1 MLPCRV
7 LRRGEPSAL
16 YSIAV
21 DSPETRYARS
31 GSLDIAYQVIGD
43 GPLDLVMIPGF
54 VSNVELTWE
63 DPAEARFVRRL
74 GSFSRLIR
82 FDKRGTGLSD
92 RVPVDQLPSLEERMD
107 DVRAVMDAARSERA
121 SIFGLSEGG
130 PMSILFAATYPER
143 VERLVLYGSYAK
155 RHTAEADDGAAFVK
169 LIESSWGTGAVLA
182 GRSGAAGDDPSVR
195 KQLARHERQC
205 ATPGAAAALVR
216 MSAQIDVTQVLNV
229 LSVPTLVLHRTADPN
244 LHVNG
249 SRELAAGIR
258 DARYLEIDGDE
269 HIPWVGDSDTVLDE
283 IEEFLTGLRHGPE
296 VDRVLTTIVFTDIVG
311 STQAAAEVGDRRWRG
326 MLDDHDA
333 ITRRQV
339 ERFRGRVIKS
349 TGDGALA
356 TFDGPA
362 RAVRCAVSIREALAT
377 VGLKVRIGVHTGE
390 IELRGDDVG
399 GVAVHIG
406 ARVEA
411 LAGAGEILVTATV
424 TALVAGSGLSFSDR
438 GLHAL
443 KGVPGEQQIFA
454 LEPD

>member
-1 MLPCRV
+1 M
-7 LRRGEPSAL
+7 
-16 YSIAV
+16 
-21 DSPETRYARS
+21 DSPDTRYARS
-31 GSLDIAYQVIGD
+31 GSLHIAYQVIGD
-43 GPLDLVMIPGF
+43 GPFDLVMIPGF

-63 DPAEARFVRRL
+63 DSAEARFVQRL
-74 GSFSRLIR
+74 ASFSRLIR

-92 RVPVDQLPSLEERMD
+92 RVPVDLLPSLEERMD

-130 PMSILFAATYPER
+130 PMSILFAASYPER

-155 RHTAEADDGAAFVK
+155 RQTAEPDGGSALVK
-169 LIESSWGTGAVLA
+169 FIESSWGTGAVLA
-182 GRSGAAGDDPSVR
+182 GRSGAAADDPSVR
-195 KQLARHERQC
+195 RQLARRERQC
-205 ATPGAAAALVR
+205 ATPGAAAALVA
-216 MSAQIDVTQVLNV
+216 MSAQIDVTQVLSV
-229 LSVPTLVLHRTADPN
+229 LSVPTLVLHRAADPN

-258 DARYLEIDGDE
+258 DARYVELEGDE
-269 HIPWVGDSDTVLDE
+269 HIPWAGDSDAVLEE

-296 VDRVLTTIVFTDIVG
+296 VDRVLSTIVFTDIVG
-311 STQAAAEVGDRRWRG
+311 STQTAAEVGDRRWRRI
-326 MLDDHDA
+326 LDDHDA

-339 ERFRGRVIKS
+339 ERFRGRVIKT

-362 RAVRCAVSIREALAT
+362 RAVRCAVSIREALAS
-377 VGLKVRIGVHTGE
+377 VGLRIRVGVHTGE

-424 TALVAGSGLSFSDR
+424 VALVAGSGLSFSDR

-443 KGVPGEQQIFA
+443 KGVPGEQHLFA
-454 LEPD
+454 LDSD

>member
-1 MLPCRV
+1 M
-7 LRRGEPSAL
+7 
-16 YSIAV
+16 
-21 DSPETRYARS
+21 DSPDTRYARS
-31 GSLDIAYQVIGD
+31 GSLHIAYQVIGD
-43 GPLDLVMIPGF
+43 GPFDLVMIPGF

-63 DPAEARFVRRL
+63 DSAEARFVQRL
-74 GSFSRLIR
+74 ASFSRLIR

-92 RVPVDQLPSLEERMD
+92 RVPVDLLPSLEERMD

-130 PMSILFAATYPER
+130 PMSILFAASYPER

-155 RHTAEADDGAAFVK
+155 RQTAEADGGAALVK

-182 GRSGAAGDDPSVR
+182 GRSGSVADDPAVR
-195 KQLARHERQC
+195 QQLARHERQC

-216 MSAQIDVTQVLNV
+216 MSAQIDVTDVLRV
-229 LSVPTLVLHRTADPN
+229 LSVPTLVMHRAADPN
-244 LHVNG
+244 LGVDG
-249 SRELAAGIR
+249 SRELVAGIPN
-258 DARYLEIDGDE
+258 ARYVEMEGDV
-269 HIPWVGDSDTVLDE
+269 HIPWVGDSHAVLDE

-296 VDRVLTTIVFTDIVG
+296 VDRVLSTIVFTDIVG
-311 STQAAAEVGDRRWRG
+311 STQTAAEVGDRRWRG
-326 MLDDHDA
+326 ILDDHDA

-362 RAVRCAVSIREALAT
+362 RAVRCAASIRDALAT
-377 VGLKVRIGVHTGE
+377 VGLQVRIGVHTGE
-390 IELRGDDVG
+390 IELRADDVG

-411 LAGAGEILVTATV
+411 LADAGEVLVTATV
-424 TALVAGSGLSFSDR
+424 TSLVAGSGLSFTDR
-438 GLHAL
+438 GEHVL
-443 KGVPGEQQIFA
+443 KGVPGKWQIFA
-454 LEPD
+454 LEPE